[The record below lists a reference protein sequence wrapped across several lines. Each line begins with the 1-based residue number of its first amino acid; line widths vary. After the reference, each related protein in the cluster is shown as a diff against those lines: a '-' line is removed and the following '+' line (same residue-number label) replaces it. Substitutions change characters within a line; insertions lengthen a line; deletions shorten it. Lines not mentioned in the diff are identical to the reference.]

1 MRPYPNR
8 RITGIKRD
16 LGRIV
21 FFLAAAV
28 SGCFGQDAWAGIQVS
43 QRVLQNS
50 SSAGISPHNGID
62 SPVKVDVDLVLAPVT
77 VTDRMG
83 RVVIGLQK
91 GNFRIFDQGKP
102 EVIRNFSTEDAP
114 ISLGIIFDASS
125 SMHEKIDRSREAVIQ
140 LLRRSNPQDEFFLIG
155 FNDSPRLLLDFTNS
169 IEEVQEAWILIWLIL
184 VLASAL
190 AALRYAYVPDTPRTE
205 RGHVSR

>member
-8 RITGIKRD
+8 CRAGIKIA
-16 LGRIV
+16 LGRVV
-21 FFLAAAV
+21 FLVSTVSVCFSQENLA
-28 SGCFGQDAWAGIQVS
+28 DIHIERQVI
-43 QRVLQNS
+43 QNS
-50 SSAGISPHNGID
+50 PSNISPLSGKA
-62 SPVKVDVDLVLAPVT
+62 SPVKVDVDLMLVPVT

-91 GNFRIFDQGKP
+91 GNFRIFDQGNP
-102 EVIRNFSTEDAP
+102 EIIRNFSTEDAP

-125 SMHEKIDRSREAVIQ
+125 SMHEKIDTSREAVIQ